1 MMDFSG
7 KTIFIT
13 GSTQGVG
20 LAVAEHLADLGANLV
35 LHGFAEDASASAA
48 MTRCQKQDNSV
59 HLITGD
65 LTQDQPEGI
74 ESLVNQAWEVAGTID
89 MLVCNAGTY
98 IDQPFLEM
106 DYERFD
112 KTMRLNVYAYFLTV
126 QQVARRWVAEG
137 HEGRVVLVGSIN
149 GRLAEDVHVAYD
161 TSKGAVEMMV
171 KSMAVSLAPHQIRVN
186 GMAPGLVYTP
196 LTAPA
201 LDDPTFMQWMQ
212 KHTPNGQVPAPDA
225 CGGAVA
231 FLLSDTA
238 WHVHGQMI
246 LVDGGMSA
254 WQQPDP

>member
-1 MMDFSG
+1 MDFTG
-7 KTIFIT
+7 KNIFIT

-20 LAVAEHLADLGANLV
+20 LAIAEHLANLGANLI
-35 LHGFAEDASASAA
+35 LHGLAEDGASEKAVA
-48 MTRCQKQDNSV
+48 RCQRESNSV

-65 LTQDQPEGI
+65 LTQNQPLGI
-74 ESLVNQAWEVAGTID
+74 ETLIDQAWKASGTID

-106 DYERFD
+106 DFERFD
-112 KTMRLNVYAYFLTV
+112 RTMRLNVYAYFLAV

-137 HEGRVVLVGSIN
+137 VAGRVVLVGSIN

-201 LDDPTFMQWMQ
+201 LDDPAFMQWME
-212 KHTPNGQVPAPDA
+212 KHTPNRQVPGPDA

-231 FLLSDTA
+231 FLLSDAA
-238 WHVHGQMI
+238 WHIHGQMI
-246 LVDGGMSA
+246 LVDGGMSV